1 MSTKSEHSYVAEL
14 KELMNTV
21 TDIFFN
27 SFVNYIVLFAITI
40 IIVCF
45 VSSDNSEPFVS
56 DDIFHFMKLLTNP
69 CNKELRGGSG
79 ISSAINKLSTASD
92 TVKNLGN
99 TIDQYTTNV
108 KHDVDLEKYLKDS
121 LISLTDKYCSDDTN
135 INELTVIHSA
145 MYAVH
150 SSWLA
155 CYNAIQWV
163 NAGIMRCICLK
174 IDWMFLK
181 PHHYIGIFIA
191 FNLFMILI
199 KASTTFVASI
209 IELVLNTTKT
219 KSDEYINTVVFSCF
233 SSFLGILLLYFSVA
247 CVAYVT
253 FLSYGFINI
262 KSEQSATTLQ
272 FMYLFLGS
280 MVLFLY
286 GYDVTS
292 AVEVPDL
299 PQTPDLSYLEDL
311 TNLDGTPKTDR
322 PSPPPKPPCNTSAS
336 TLSNTT
342 FIFIIPFL
350 ASLYCLAQL
359 VYRGL
364 SGIVVAMDTSDIQ
377 HANKMKMVFG
387 YLVFFI
393 ILYTL
398 WPVLLYIT
406 MPKLIK
412 SFATKEYLDLY
423 YKKLKDFNL

>member
-1 MSTKSEHSYVAEL
+1 
-14 KELMNTV
+14 
-21 TDIFFN
+21 
-27 SFVNYIVLFAITI
+27 
-40 IIVCF
+40 
-45 VSSDNSEPFVS
+45 
-56 DDIFHFMKLLTNP
+56 
-69 CNKELRGGSG
+69 
-79 ISSAINKLSTASD
+79 
-92 TVKNLGN
+92 
-99 TIDQYTTNV
+99 
-108 KHDVDLEKYLKDS
+108 
-121 LISLTDKYCSDDTN
+121 
-135 INELTVIHSA
+135 
-145 MYAVH
+145 
-150 SSWLA
+150 
-155 CYNAIQWV
+155 
-163 NAGIMRCICLK
+163 MRCIGLK
-174 IDWMFLK
+174 IDWMILK
-181 PHHYIGIFIA
+181 PYHYIGIFIA

-209 IELVLNTTKT
+209 IELALNTTNT
-219 KSDEYINTVVFSCF
+219 KSAEYINTVVFSCF

-247 CVAYVT
+247 CFAYVT
-253 FLSYGFINI
+253 FLSYGFVNI

-286 GYDVTS
+286 GLDVTS
-292 AVEVPDL
+292 AVDVPDL
-299 PQTPDLSYLEDL
+299 PQSSDLA
-311 TNLDGTPKTDR
+311 NLDGTPKTDI
-322 PSPPPKPPCNTSAS
+322 PTPPPKPPCNTSAS
-336 TLSNTT
+336 TLSNMI

-398 WPVLLYIT
+398 WPVFLYIT
-406 MPKLIK
+406 MPNLIK